1 VEHVKKEMS
10 ERYMLKQ
17 GIVQLYTGN
26 TGQMN
31 YAHIGLCLRATGQKL
46 RTFIMGFFPHPLV
59 DIEDRALSY
68 LRPFVEVERLSLH
81 YGYKDETIHDADAER
96 IRAAIEH
103 VQEIVESGTFDIII
117 LEDINQM
124 VDRGIIPAGRILDLL
139 ERKPPHVEL
148 VLTGS
153 SAKEEIIAQ
162 SELVTEMVVHKG
174 EEESWLVGGAN
185 REGCVW
191 VVTGDG
197 KGKTTYC
204 LGVAIFF
211 AASGIPSSVI
221 QFIKSPRA
229 YGEAVAIERFPNIEV
244 KTMGEGFIVGPS
256 RPSQKHMKAARK
268 AWEACIREIFSLTYP
283 LIVLDEV
290 NVATHLGLIHPERVR
305 EMMFLK
311 PKGVNIILSGRNAH
325 PEIIEHASAVFEMRE
340 IKHPF
345 RKGIQARMGIEF

>member
-1 VEHVKKEMS
+1 
-10 ERYMLKQ
+10 MLEQ
-17 GIVQLYTGN
+17 GLVQVYTGN

-31 YAHIGLCLRATGQKL
+31 CAHIGLCLRATGQKL
-46 RTFIMGFFPHPLV
+46 RTFIMGFVPHPLV
-59 DIEDRALSY
+59 DIEDRAISY

-81 YGYKDETIHDADAER
+81 SGYKDETSHDEDAER
-96 IRAAIEH
+96 ISAGLEH
-103 VQEIVESGTFDIII
+103 VQEIVESGAFDIVI

-124 VDRGIIPAGRILDLL
+124 VDMGIIPAGRILDLL
-139 ERKPPHVEL
+139 ERKPPNVEL

-162 SELVTEMVVHKG
+162 AELVTEMVVHKG
-174 EEESWLVGGAN
+174 EEGSWLVGGAN
-185 REGCVW
+185 RKGCVW

-204 LGVAIFF
+204 LGMAMFF
-211 AASGIPSSVI
+211 AASGIPSSVL

-229 YGEAVAIERFPNIEV
+229 YGEVVAIEWFPNLEV

-268 AWEACIREIFSLTYP
+268 AWEACLREIFSLTYH
-283 LIVLDEV
+283 LIVLDEI
-290 NVATHLGLIHPERVR
+290 NVATHIGLVHPERVR

-325 PEIIEHASAVFEMRE
+325 PEMIEHASAVFEMRE

-345 RKGIQARMGIEF
+345 HKGIQARRGIEF